1 MSDSVYEPD
10 DAGLANDEAVDLDQA
25 FGDEEVEGVYETSY
39 SPPDH
44 EPSNTRFGTTWAEEN
59 QGETL
64 DQRLAQ
70 EIPDTNADL
79 DADDLDGDD
88 GDDVDEVD
96 EVATDVLDGDAR
108 DFGEVGDRRA
118 GRLVDPDEGLGED
131 EEKDLIGD
139 DVGIDA
145 GAASAEEAAVHIIDE

>member
-1 MSDSVYEPD
+1 MSESVYEPD

-25 FGDEEVEGVYETSY
+25 FGDEDVESVYETSY

-70 EIPDTNADL
+70 EIPDPSL
-79 DADDLDGDD
+79 DADVETDAEGDD
-88 GDDVDEVD
+88 INEVD
-96 EVATDVLDGDAR
+96 EVATDVLDADAL
-108 DFGEVGDRRA
+108 DYGEVGDRRA
-118 GRLVDPDEGLGED
+118 GRLVDPDEGVRED